1 MSEFHGL
8 ANFGQSAR
16 PNDSV
21 IPRRNDEESAFSATF
36 QQQISRFA
44 RNDYVRYALAILL
57 VALCAGLTCAPCWAQ
72 SGGFVPKIDIGVGSA
87 KSPEEVSSSL
97 QILFILTILSLAP
110 ALLIMLTSFTRIV
123 IVLSF
128 TRSALG
134 SPQVPPNS
142 VLVGLA
148 LFLTFFTMAPVWQKV
163 NTSALQPYMTHKI
176 TFEKATDNATGP
188 LKDFMLKQTRAK
200 DIALFVNL
208 SKCPRPRTKA
218 DLQLHVL
225 IPAFLISELKTA
237 FTIGFVIFIPFLV
250 IDMVVSVTLMSM
262 GMMMLPPVMISLP
275 FKILLFV
282 LVDGWH
288 LIVQSL
294 ALSFH

>member
-1 MSEFHGL
+1 MTK
-8 ANFGQSAR
+8 AR
-16 PNDSV
+16 
-21 IPRRNDEESAFSATF
+21 IAA
-36 QQQISRFA
+36 IA
-44 RNDYVRYALAILL
+44 AILL
-57 VALCAGLTCAPCWAQ
+57 LCMVSAAVAQTAT
-72 SGGFVPKIDIGVGSA
+72 FVPKIDIGVGKA

-97 QILFILTILSLAP
+97 QILLLLTVLSLAP
-110 ALLIMLTSFTRIV
+110 ALLIMVTSFTRII

-134 SPQVPPNS
+134 SPQVPPNA
-142 VLVGLA
+142 VLIGLA
-148 LFLTFFTMAPVWQKV
+148 LFLTFFTMSPVLDQV
-163 NTSALQPYMTHKI
+163 NKTAVQPYLNHRI
-176 TFEKATDNATGP
+176 TFDQAADTASGP
-188 LKDFMLKQTRAK
+188 LRDFMLKQTRTK

-208 SKCPRPRTKA
+208 SKSPRPKTKD
-218 DLQLHVL
+218 DLQMRVL

-237 FTIGFVIFIPFLV
+237 FTIGFVIFVPFLI

-262 GMMMLPPVMISLP
+262 GMMMLPPVIISLP

-288 LIVQSL
+288 LIARSL

>member
-1 MSEFHGL
+1 MNKSMILKITVLTVLFVGLLLTISMPSFAQTGMS
-8 ANFGQSAR
+8 
-16 PNDSV
+16 
-21 IPRRNDEESAFSATF
+21 I
-36 QQQISRFA
+36 
-44 RNDYVRYALAILL
+44 
-57 VALCAGLTCAPCWAQ
+57 
-72 SGGFVPKIDIGVGSA
+72 PKINIGMG
-87 KSPEEVSSSL
+87 KTNSPEDISASL

-110 ALLIMLTSFTRIV
+110 ALLIMLTSFTRII

-142 VLVGLA
+142 VLIGLG
-148 LFLTFFTMAPVWQKV
+148 LFLTFFTMAPIWQ
-163 NTSALQPYMTHKI
+163 NINENALQPYTQHKI
-176 TFEKATDNATGP
+176 TFQQATDRASGP
-188 LKDFMLKQTRAK
+188 LKEFMLKQTRPK
-200 DIALFVNL
+200 DIALFVQM
-208 SKCPRPRTKA
+208 SKSARPKTKA
-218 DLQLHVL
+218 DLQMHVL

-237 FTIGFVIFIPFLV
+237 FTIGFVIFVPFLI

-288 LIVQSL
+288 LIAQSL

>member
-1 MSEFHGL
+1 MAAL
-8 ANFGQSAR
+8 ATLAMLALSSAAVAQSAT
-16 PNDSV
+16 V
-21 IPRRNDEESAFSATF
+21 
-36 QQQISRFA
+36 
-44 RNDYVRYALAILL
+44 
-57 VALCAGLTCAPCWAQ
+57 
-72 SGGFVPKIDIGVGSA
+72 VPKIDIGLGKA
-87 KSPEEVSSSL
+87 TSPEEVSSSL
-97 QILFILTILSLAP
+97 QILILLTVLSLAP
-110 ALLIMLTSFTRIV
+110 ALLVMVTSFTRII

-142 VLVGLA
+142 VLIGLA
-148 LFLTFFTMAPVWQKV
+148 LFLTFFTMSPVLEQINKTAV
-163 NTSALQPYMTHKI
+163 QPYMAHRN
-176 TFEKATDNATGP
+176 TFNEAADTAAGP
-188 LKDFMLKQTRAK
+188 LKDFMIKQARPK

-208 SKCPRPRTKA
+208 SKGERPQTRA
-218 DLQLHVL
+218 DLKMHVL

-237 FTIGFVIFIPFLV
+237 FTIGFVIFVPFLI

-262 GMMMLPPVMISLP
+262 GMMMLPPVIISLP

-288 LIVQSL
+288 LIARSL

>member
-1 MSEFHGL
+1 MSNLGALIVFNLFELFRT
-8 ANFGQSAR
+8 SACGVRLIRRGTRR
-16 PNDSV
+16 PKSWLTTV
-21 IPRRNDEESAFSATF
+21 
-36 QQQISRFA
+36 
-44 RNDYVRYALAILL
+44 AILL
-57 VALCAGLTCAPCWAQ
+57 MTVVFVPILSQTCAAQ
-72 SGGFVPKIDIGVGSA
+72 SGIVVPKIDIGVGKA
-87 KSPEEVSSSL
+87 ESPEEVSASL
-97 QILFILTILSLAP
+97 QILLILTVLSLAP
-110 ALLIMLTSFTRIV
+110 ALLIMVTSFTRII

-142 VLVGLA
+142 VLIGLA
-148 LFLTFFTMAPVWQKV
+148 LFLTFFTMAPIWNQI
-163 NTSALQPYMTHKI
+163 NQNALQPYMAHRI
-176 TFEKATDNATGP
+176 SFQQATEIAVGP
-188 LKDFMLKQTRAK
+188 LKDFMLRQARPK
-200 DIALFVNL
+200 DVALFISL
-208 SKCPRPRTKA
+208 SKEPKPKSK
-218 DLQLHVL
+218 DELEMHVL

-288 LIVQSL
+288 LIVRSL

>member
-1 MSEFHGL
+1 MVVL
-8 ANFGQSAR
+8 
-16 PNDSV
+16 
-21 IPRRNDEESAFSATF
+21 
-36 QQQISRFA
+36 
-44 RNDYVRYALAILL
+44 ALAACML
-57 VALCAGLTCAPCWAQ
+57 ASAAPCLAQ
-72 SGGFVPKIDIGVGSA
+72 GGLVVPKIDIGVGQA
-87 KSPEEVSSSL
+87 RSPEDVSSSL
-97 QILFILTILSLAP
+97 QILIILTVLSLAP
-110 ALLIMLTSFTRIV
+110 ALLIMVTSFTRII

-142 VLVGLA
+142 VLIGLS
-148 LFLTFFTMAPVWQKV
+148 LFLTFFTMSPIWNQV
-163 NTSALQPYMTHKI
+163 NERALQPYVTHQI
-176 TFEKATDNATGP
+176 TFQQAIDTATVP

-200 DIALFVNL
+200 DIALFISL
-208 SKCPRPRTKA
+208 SKSERPKTKE
-218 DLQLHVL
+218 DLQMHVL

-237 FTIGFVIFIPFLV
+237 FTIGFVVFVPFLV

-288 LIVQSL
+288 LIARSL
-294 ALSFH
+294 TLSFH

>member
-1 MSEFHGL
+1 MRK
-8 ANFGQSAR
+8 R
-16 PNDSV
+16 PLWT
-21 IPRRNDEESAFSATF
+21 AG
-36 QQQISRFA
+36 
-44 RNDYVRYALAILL
+44 ALVLL
-57 VALCAGLTCAPCWAQ
+57 IAAPCLAQ
-72 SGGFVPKIDIGVGSA
+72 GVTMPKLDIGVGRAS
-87 KSPEEVSSSL
+87 SPEEVSASL
-97 QILFILTILSLAP
+97 QILFLLTILSLAP
-110 ALLIMLTSFTRIV
+110 ALLVMVTSFTRII

-148 LFLTFFTMAPVWQKV
+148 LFLTFFTMAPIWQQV
-163 NTSALQPYMTHKI
+163 NQNALQPYMAHRI
-176 TFEKATDNATGP
+176 SFQEATQNATGP
-188 LKDFMLKQTRAK
+188 LKEFMLKQTRPK
-200 DIALFVNL
+200 DIALFVSL
-208 SKCPRPRTKA
+208 SRGERPKTKD
-218 DLQLHVL
+218 DLQMHVL

-237 FTIGFVIFIPFLV
+237 FTIGFVIFVPFLV

-262 GMMMLPPVMISLP
+262 GMMMLPPVMISMP

-288 LIVQSL
+288 LLARSL

>member
-1 MSEFHGL
+1 MMGARSQRTIKPSGHQTIKLICFLVLVLL
-8 ANFGQSAR
+8 A
-16 PNDSV
+16 
-21 IPRRNDEESAFSATF
+21 
-36 QQQISRFA
+36 
-44 RNDYVRYALAILL
+44 
-57 VALCAGLTCAPCWAQ
+57 APCFAQ
-72 SGGFVPKIDIGVGSA
+72 TGTPIPNLNIGVGRA
-87 KSPEEVSSSL
+87 NSPEEVSSSL

-110 ALLIMLTSFTRIV
+110 ALLVMLTSFTRIV

-148 LFLTFFTMAPVWQKV
+148 LFLTFFTMAPVWQQV
-163 NTSALQPYMTHKI
+163 NQNAVQPYMEHRM
-176 TFEKATDNATGP
+176 TFQGAIDNAAGP
-188 LKDFMLKQTRAK
+188 LKDFMLKQTRQK
-200 DIALFVNL
+200 DIALFVSL
-208 SKCPRPRTKA
+208 SKGPRPHTKA
-218 DLQLHVL
+218 DLQMHVL

-237 FTIGFVIFIPFLV
+237 FTIGFVVFIPFLI

-262 GMMMLPPVMISLP
+262 GMMMLPPVLISLP

-288 LIVQSL
+288 LIARSL

>member
-1 MSEFHGL
+1 MNKSLICKILVLSVLFIGL
-8 ANFGQSAR
+8 L
-16 PNDSV
+16 
-21 IPRRNDEESAFSATF
+21 
-36 QQQISRFA
+36 
-44 RNDYVRYALAILL
+44 LAISM
-57 VALCAGLTCAPCWAQ
+57 PSFAQ
-72 SGGFVPKIDIGVGSA
+72 NGMSIPKLNIGVGKSSNPEDISA
-87 KSPEEVSSSL
+87 SL

-110 ALLIMLTSFTRIV
+110 ALLIMLTSFTRII

-142 VLVGLA
+142 VLVGLG
-148 LFLTFFTMAPVWQKV
+148 LFLTFFTMAPVWQ
-163 NTSALQPYMTHKI
+163 NINMNALQPYTQHKI
-176 TFEKATDNATGP
+176 TFQQATDRASAP
-188 LKDFMLKQTRAK
+188 LKEFMLKQTRPK
-200 DIALFVNL
+200 DIALFVSM
-208 SKCPRPRTKA
+208 SKSPRPKTKA
-218 DLQLHVL
+218 DLQMQVL

-237 FTIGFVIFIPFLV
+237 FTIGFVIFIPFLI